1 MKVFV
6 LGKRGSIVHWT
17 EDAIA
22 GFRAAGHD
30 VRLGLTR
37 DPRLNLTIEQ
47 WLLARSLGAP
57 RAALICRAIRR
68 FAPDLILAVGA
79 YRMPP
84 VILEQIAA
92 LPGRPPLLGWVGDLF
107 SAAEAHVAAL
117 FDAVAYTDSGLLAL
131 HDELHLPTRA
141 AYLPHAANPR
151 LGHGGLALGGADH
164 PARVPRMVFVA
175 NPTRHRR
182 AVVGQIRAPMTLY
195 GPGWKSLSPTHHE
208 INARPVGIPELAKI
222 YHSYLA
228 VLNIRNED
236 HVLAGLNQRHFD
248 PYVAG
253 TPVLTDDQ
261 PDLARCFDLGR
272 EVLMYRDAD
281 ELNDLHVRLQREPGY
296 AAATGDRGRRR
307 VLAEHTYAH
316 RLDTL
321 AKLAGWQPSE

>member
-1 MKVFV
+1 MPPRLSPALRGKLPMKVFV

-47 WLLARSLGAP
+47 WLLARSIGAP

-68 FAPDLILAVGA
+68 FSPDLVLAVGA

-92 LPGRPPLLGWVGDLF
+92 LPARPPLLGWVGDLF
-107 SAAEAHVAAL
+107 SRAEARVAGL
-117 FDAVAYTDSGLLAL
+117 FDAIAYTDSGLLAL
-131 HDELHLPTRA
+131 HDELHLPTRT

-151 LGHGGLALGGADH
+151 LKRSGLAPGTTDQ
-164 PARVPRMVFVA
+164 PARLPRMVFVA

-182 AVVGQIRAPMTLY
+182 AVVGQIHAPMTLY

-222 YHSYLA
+222 YHSLS
-228 VLNIRNED
+228 
-236 HVLAGLNQRHFD
+236 
-248 PYVAG
+248 
-253 TPVLTDDQ
+253 
-261 PDLARCFDLGR
+261 
-272 EVLMYRDAD
+272 
-281 ELNDLHVRLQREPGY
+281 
-296 AAATGDRGRRR
+296 RR
-307 VLAEHTYAH
+307 AEHPERGPRVGRTEPAAFRSLCGRH
-316 RLDTL
+316 ACADR
-321 AKLAGWQPSE
+321 